1 MDNKKIFIT
10 FGGGTFARGKKKYV
24 DVAKRLLKQAK
35 KTGYFDKTILY
46 TGNKMRNDKHFWKQ
60 HSKFITRNKRGW
72 GYWIWKSY
80 IIKKTMN
87 TLNDGD
93 ILIYLD
99 AGCEIGGGKQ
109 NLIPT
114 YFDYVKDDKII
125 GTTTCIE
132 KDWCKMDLLH
142 KLHMQNSDL
151 INSKQ
156 RQGGTLLFYI
166 CKETRNIV
174 DEWYKISCDYHM
186 IDDSPSIKPN
196 LNCFNEHRHDQ
207 SIFSLL
213 TKKYGIFSDKHLSNC
228 IYVSRNKSGKK
239 SQL

>member
-10 FGGGTFARGKKKYV
+10 FGGGGKKYI
-24 DVAKRLLKQAK
+24 DAGKRLMKQAK

-46 TGNKMRNDKHFWKQ
+46 TGKKMRNDNNFWKK

-87 TLNDGD
+87 KLNDGD
-93 ILIYLD
+93 ILMYLD
-99 AGCEIGGGKQ
+99 AGCEIGGEKQ

-114 YFDYVKDDKII
+114 FFDYVKNDKIV
-125 GTTTCIE
+125 GGKTCIE
-132 KDWCKMDLLH
+132 KEWCKMDLLH

-151 INSKQ
+151 INSPQ
-156 RQGGTLLFYI
+156 RCGGVLLFYI
-166 CKETRNIV
+166 CKDTRDIV
-174 DEWYKISCDYHM
+174 DKWYKISCNYHM

-213 TKKYGIFSDKHLSNC
+213 TKKYGLFSDKDLTNC
-228 IYVSRNKSGKK
+228 IHVSRNKSGD
-239 SQL
+239 SWL